1 MGKLPFWK
9 DSGLWILLGFNGAA
23 FYFYYENPNSIST
36 LYVLFWIQSF
46 FIGVF
51 TVLGILTFNNRV
63 ANSFTVNDNPG
74 NQPGCAA
81 GFFALHYGIFH
92 FVYLI
97 FVLTSLVNY
106 KHLEWTFIKLSF
118 WAIFAGCIM
127 QYFQDK
133 NRNRTQPVNIGTMFF
148 MPYAR
153 IIPMHL
159 AILGPQFLHIKAP
172 IIFLLLKIFADVIMH
187 LVYRNYLFKTDPENK

>member
-1 MGKLPFWK
+1 MEKTPFWK
-9 DSGLWILLGFNGAA
+9 DGGLWVLLAFNGAA
-23 FYFYYENPNSIST
+23 LYYYYQNPTSINT

-63 ANSFTVNDNPG
+63 ENSFTVNDDPG
-74 NQPGCAA
+74 NKPGCAA
-81 GFFALHYGIFH
+81 AFFTLHYGIFH

-97 FVLTSLVNY
+97 FIVVSLVDIH
-106 KHLEWTFIKLSF
+106 HLQWSFIKLSF
-118 WAIFAGCIM
+118 WAIFAGCVM

-133 NRNRTQPVNIGTMFF
+133 NRNRSQPVNIGTMFF

-159 AILGPQFLHIKAP
+159 AILSPQFLHIKAP
-172 IIFLLLKIFADVIMH
+172 LIFLLLKIVADIVMH
-187 LVYRNYLFKTDPENK
+187 VVYRNYLFKSDFEKK